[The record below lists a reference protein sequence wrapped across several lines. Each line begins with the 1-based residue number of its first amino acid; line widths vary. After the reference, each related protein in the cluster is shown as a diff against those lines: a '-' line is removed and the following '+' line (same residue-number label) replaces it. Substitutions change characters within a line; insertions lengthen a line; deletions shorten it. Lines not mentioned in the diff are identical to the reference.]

1 MRSDIVNHKEK
12 CKHENCELDFVW
24 GKVRTSPTRWTWVWV
39 NSGSWW
45 WTGRPAVLQLMGSQR
60 VGHDWVTELRT
71 VAWETASQI
80 TLRSCSEKVRGK
92 KDDHIFYFSEGG
104 YVKYTFWEVTAL
116 HKKVAASREEQI
128 ISVYDFRAFLDM
140 RRCKNLSS

>member
-1 MRSDIVNHKEK
+1 M
-12 CKHENCELDFVW
+12 
-24 GKVRTSPTRWTWVWV
+24 
-39 NSGSWW
+39 
-45 WTGRPAVLQLMGSQR
+45 
-60 VGHDWVTELRT
+60 TELRT